1 MPWSGDRQRRTIF
14 FKYSPSLSLS
24 LSVSVSVS
32 LCLSLSCGLISPRS
46 RYVPYG
52 MHHVDR
58 VYELTDP
65 ELTEQQRS
73 RLQFP
78 TQWFNK
84 PGRGSPF
91 YVDAGGEA
99 RL

>member
-1 MPWSGDRQRRTIF
+1 M
-14 FKYSPSLSLS
+14 
-24 LSVSVSVS
+24 
-32 LCLSLSCGLISPRS
+32 
-46 RYVPYG
+46 PYG

-78 TQWFNK
+78 AQWFNK